1 MGMHRH
7 TSADA
12 GMPDRTMQAHYALP
26 KNAQN
31 ACIVYDSVNERY
43 LLFPKDWRI

>member
-1 MGMHRH
+1 MHWH
-7 TSADA
+7 ESAFA
-12 GMPDRTMQAHYALP
+12 GMPDRTMIQAHYAR